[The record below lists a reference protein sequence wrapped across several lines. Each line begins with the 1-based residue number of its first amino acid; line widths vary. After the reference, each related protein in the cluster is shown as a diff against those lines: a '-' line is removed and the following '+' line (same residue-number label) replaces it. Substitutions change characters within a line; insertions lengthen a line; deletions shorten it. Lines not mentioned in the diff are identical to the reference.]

1 MNPAPKNSVP
11 GPSMS
16 VPHRRS
22 RAGKPPRPPRGDAG
36 DASKTEDAGK
46 AAGPAGVGAQEA
58 EGTEETA
65 SERDLLAAFQGGDAE
80 AFDDLVADYGERLI
94 HFFYRLCWDRD
105 RAEDF
110 TQDLFMRLLRGATK
124 YRPEGRLSTFI
135 YRVATNLWID
145 HYRSVRPQ
153 PRLYSLDQP
162 LLDDGPTLAGSA
174 PAAGP
179 GPAELAI
186 GSEEKAQLRGALDA
200 LNEPHRL
207 VLELAV
213 YQELP
218 YAEISAILAIP
229 VGTVKSRMHNT
240 VRALRDRLA
249 PAPNVNPLHPAAG
262 PAHEVRREGF
272 RRAGGAS

>member
-1 MNPAPKNSVP
+1 MNPEPKNSVP

-36 DASKTEDAGK
+36 DGGRTGDAGT
-46 AAGPAGVGAQEA
+46 AGASGGVGAQETD
-58 EGTEETA
+58 GTEETA
-65 SERDLLAAFQGGDAE
+65 SERDLLAAFQGGDTE
-80 AFDDLVADYGERLI
+80 AFDDLVAAYGERLI

-162 LLDDGPTLAGSA
+162 LLEDGPTLAGSA

-218 YAEISAILAIP
+218 YAEISELLKIP
-229 VGTVKSRMHNT
+229 IGTIKSRMHNA
-240 VRALRDRLA
+240 VQALKLLLGSSDAAA
-249 PAPNVNPLHPAAG
+249 PADDDDAAG
-262 PAHEVRREGF
+262 P
-272 RRAGGAS
+272 RAVGGAG

>member
-1 MNPAPKNSVP
+1 MNPAPKNPVS

-22 RAGKPPRPPRGDAG
+22 RVGKPPRPPRGNAGDAG
-36 DASKTEDAGK
+36 DAGRTGGSGE
-46 AAGPAGVGAQEA
+46 VGAEATA
-58 EGTEETA
+58 EGTIG
-65 SERDLLAAFQGGDAE
+65 ERDLLAAFQGGDAG
-80 AFDDLVADYGERLI
+80 AFDELVAAYGERLI

-110 TQDLFMRLLRGATK
+110 TQDLFMRLLRRATK

-162 LLDDGPTLAGSA
+162 MLDDGPTLAGSA

-179 GPAELAI
+179 GPADLAI
-186 GSEEKAQLRGALDA
+186 GTEEKAQLRGALDA

-240 VRALRDRLA
+240 VRALRERLA
-249 PAPNVNPLHPAAG
+249 PAPNVNSLDPAAG

-272 RRAGGAS
+272 RRAGGA

>member
-1 MNPAPKNSVP
+1 MNPGPMNPVP
-11 GPSMS
+11 EPPMSASYRRTRPGRTPPPPVGP
-16 VPHRRS
+16 
-22 RAGKPPRPPRGDAG
+22 
-36 DASKTEDAGK
+36 E
-46 AAGPAGVGAQEA
+46 AAA
-58 EGTEETA
+58 
-65 SERDLLAAFQGGDAE
+65 ERDLLAAYQEGDE
-80 AFDDLVADYGERLI
+80 GAFDELVAAYGERLI

-110 TQDLFMRLLRGATK
+110 TQDLFMRLLRGAAK

-162 LLDDGPTLAGSA
+162 LLDDGPSLAGSA
-174 PAAGP
+174 PAEGP
-179 GPAELAI
+179 SPADLAI
-186 GSEEKAQLRGALDA
+186 GSEEKVQLRAALDA

-218 YAEISAILAIP
+218 YAEISAILHIP

-240 VRALRDRLA
+240 VRALRDRLTA
-249 PAPNVNPLHPAAG
+249 PAP
-262 PAHEVRREGF
+262 EVRRDEFRRADGL
-272 RRAGGAS
+272 RRAGGA

>member
-1 MNPAPKNSVP
+1 
-11 GPSMS
+11 MS
-16 VPHRRS
+16 ASYRRS
-22 RAGKPPRPPRGDAG
+22 RSGPRLPVSPDEPAVPLGGEAG
-36 DASKTEDAGK
+36 
-46 AAGPAGVGAQEA
+46 
-58 EGTEETA
+58 
-65 SERDLLAAFQGGDAE
+65 ERDLLAAFQAGDE
-80 AFDDLVADYGERLI
+80 GAFDELVAAYGERLI

-110 TQDLFMRLLRGATK
+110 TQDLFMRLLRGAAK

-162 LLDDGPTLAGSA
+162 LLDEGPSMAGTA
-174 PAAGP
+174 PANTP
-179 GPAELAI
+179 GPVDLAM
-186 GSEEKAQLRGALDA
+186 GSEEKVQLRNALDA

-218 YAEISAILAIP
+218 YAEIGTILNIP

-240 VRALRDRLA
+240 VRVLRDRLA
-249 PAPNVNPLHPAAG
+249 SPGNDRAT
-262 PAHEVRREGF
+262 EVRHEGF
-272 RRAGGAS
+272 RRAGGA